1 MTDNTSNTTTGEVD
15 ENPDRAVARAI
26 EEHTRGLVA
35 RRDALLDE
43 TKKLKERLAAYD
55 GVDPQEY
62 HQLKKAADKLQTQQA
77 EVEGDWLRLRERL
90 EQRHSEELS
99 KANQALEEER
109 SFTRAPADRPGSDP
123 GVVEAGRGA
132 TLDRRGQGP
141 SGRQGRCGCRRAGT
155 RKAVI
160 KTDIGTLDLDTFVS
174 EWVQTPE
181 GKAYVGAPRSAGG
194 GAHESGGRHGERRL
208 RRRDLASD
216 AEKARF
222 IRENGRDAYLALDP

>member
-109 SFTRAPADRPGSDP
+109 SFTRRLLIDQGLTQALLKQGVAQPLIAGAKALLAGKAD
-123 GVVEAGRGA
+123 VVADG
-132 TLDRRGQGP
+132 
-141 SGRQGRCGCRRAGT
+141 GT